1 MRLNAFEVE
10 NIRVAALL
18 HDLGKVGVSEAVL
31 QKVTALTAQEKV
43 RMRQHAWLAVNML
56 ERVGYRVKA
65 VDSGEKAVEYLKKES
80 GVTPL
85 FILYTFSD

>member
-1 MRLNAFEVE
+1 MIAEMIARQMGLNAFEVE

-43 RMRQHAWLAVNML
+43 RMRQHTWLAVNML
-56 ERVGYRVKA
+56 EPLGETVG
-65 VDSGEKAVEYLKKES
+65 D
-80 GVTPL
+80 
-85 FILYTFSD
+85 ILPIILHHHEI